1 MFIILILILVE
12 RSRSLQT
19 PSGVAR
25 EVLVAESVTVIC
37 IGYQSEC
44 FLRRELHPMVNLSR
58 PPSVNRCSQFRRP
71 VRCQFHPLRVE
82 IRMRTPPRGRC
93 PSFRWSPRW
102 PTRSR
107 RRRPRRTRIC

>member
-25 EVLVAESVTVIC
+25 EVLAAGSATVIC

-44 FLRRELHPMVNLSR
+44 FLRRELHRTVSLPR
-58 PPSVNRCSQFRRP
+58 PPSVNRCSRFRIP
-71 VRCQFHPLRVE
+71 ARCQLHPLK
-82 IRMRTPPRGRC
+82 IRTRTPPRGRC